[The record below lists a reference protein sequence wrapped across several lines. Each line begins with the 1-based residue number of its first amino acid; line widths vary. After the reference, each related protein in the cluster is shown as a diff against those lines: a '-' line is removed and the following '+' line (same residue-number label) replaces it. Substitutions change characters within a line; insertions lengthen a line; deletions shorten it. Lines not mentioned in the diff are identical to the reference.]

1 MMLSPVFEQLKAVDA
16 TSLSPPAS
24 SKKMDDAAP
33 ASPSTP
39 SADAT
44 SSSETPPVGGSPGV
58 DPPTLPLGTPRTPDA
73 DVAAAR
79 AETERLKKY
88 IAGLEAKLR
97 KQQHD
102 GDGGFFDAFYGLAND
117 SLKAVGLASPGGSPA
132 SPANF
137 ATIKSVTE
145 KLTEALTRVEDEN
158 AKLRARLKKC
168 AAMSSSEAAAADA
181 PPTPETFHS
190 AGDGD
195 GDASASVSRRPRAD
209 ESESAGESESADEG
223 DSSDDASTPVSVEK
237 EVARIERRARES
249 SELADARAENKR
261 LLFELQAARRKIADV
276 EEKLTYWGL
285 EPNASDG
292 GAAAA
297 AAAASAPGDET
308 LVTMETEDAS
318 DWSAEATEED
328 EDEAA
333 SGSSDEA
340 TERAEGEAEEER
352 VELEME
358 ENGDVADSSFVRD
371 APCASPRALER
382 DDDATTATA
391 ADADANVA
399 ASSRARAFLSSAVRA
414 WRTSPRA
421 VKIGAAV
428 AVTAGATYALVR
440 LSKTASRPAD
450 SSAATATAAAFEDAR
465 NAAEEGVGGVAAAAP
480 PFEAADQRERA
491 AVTAV
496 FVNMLR

>member
-44 SSSETPPVGGSPGV
+44 SSSETHPS
-58 DPPTLPLGTPRTPDA
+58 PPTLPLGTPRTPDA

-209 ESESAGESESADEG
+209 ES
-223 DSSDDASTPVSVEK
+223 
-237 EVARIERRARES
+237 
-249 SELADARAENKR
+249 
-261 LLFELQAARRKIADV
+261 
-276 EEKLTYWGL
+276 
-285 EPNASDG
+285 
-292 GAAAA
+292 
-297 AAAASAPGDET
+297 
-308 LVTMETEDAS
+308 
-318 DWSAEATEED
+318 
-328 EDEAA
+328 
-333 SGSSDEA
+333 
-340 TERAEGEAEEER
+340 
-352 VELEME
+352 
-358 ENGDVADSSFVRD
+358 
-371 APCASPRALER
+371 
-382 DDDATTATA
+382 
-391 ADADANVA
+391 
-399 ASSRARAFLSSAVRA
+399 
-414 WRTSPRA
+414 
-421 VKIGAAV
+421 
-428 AVTAGATYALVR
+428 
-440 LSKTASRPAD
+440 
-450 SSAATATAAAFEDAR
+450 
-465 NAAEEGVGGVAAAAP
+465 
-480 PFEAADQRERA
+480 
-491 AVTAV
+491 
-496 FVNMLR
+496 